1 MGGETILLVEDD
13 PAVRNITTRM
23 LRRMGMEVVAAGS
36 GAEALQMLDGLGP
49 VHLLMCDV
57 VLPGM
62 SGMDFVLA
70 FLRRRPEVPHLFVTG
85 WFTHP
90 LLEELPGNVLA
101 KPFDQRGLEDAVL
114 EAIAFPRH
122 LVAERVA

>member
-1 MGGETILLVEDD
+1 MSGETILLVEDD
-13 PAVRNITTRM
+13 AAVRKITARM
-23 LRRMGMEVVAAGS
+23 LHRMGMEVVAAGS

-85 WFTHP
+85 WFMHP
-90 LLEELPGNVLA
+90 LLDELPGNVLA
-101 KPFDQRGLEDAVL
+101 KPFHQSELEDAVL
-114 EAIAFPRH
+114 EALAFPRTF
-122 LVAERVA
+122 VAERVA